1 MNHRHYYIYKQAA
14 GTDKK
19 YTQEEFDKL
28 LEDYERS
35 QRNIPDTEPLSTS
48 TDTQDIARRRQE
60 ARRTDIDMAN
70 DGIVKA
76 RERSRGFRTGLST
89 LSTIGGYKL
98 GGLVADLLGAD
109 IYNNPNKAPW
119 FFPFKE
125 NYDPNKVDDV
135 PYLTNAKRWYN
146 NIVGYG
152 SRALGAGAGWLISH
166 LLMRA
171 LEKGGD
177 SIENAYRRYSSK

>member
-1 MNHRHYYIYKQAA
+1 MRHKYYYIYKQAA
-14 GTDKK
+14 STTKK
-19 YTQEEFDKL
+19 YTQEEFDNM
-28 LEDYERS
+28 LEEYEKNMRK
-35 QRNIPDTEPLSTS
+35 IPATEPLPPQQS
-48 TDTQDIARRRQE
+48 QQEVARKRQE
-60 ARRTDIDMAN
+60 ARRADIDMTN

-76 RERSRGFRTGLST
+76 RERSHGFRTGLST

-109 IYNNPNKAPW
+109 IYNDPNKAPW

-125 NYDPNKVDDV
+125 QYDPNKVDDV
-135 PYLTNAKRWYN
+135 PYLTDARRWYN

-152 SRALGAGAGWLISH
+152 SRALGAGTGWLVSH

-177 SIENAYRRYSSK
+177 SIENTYRRYSSK